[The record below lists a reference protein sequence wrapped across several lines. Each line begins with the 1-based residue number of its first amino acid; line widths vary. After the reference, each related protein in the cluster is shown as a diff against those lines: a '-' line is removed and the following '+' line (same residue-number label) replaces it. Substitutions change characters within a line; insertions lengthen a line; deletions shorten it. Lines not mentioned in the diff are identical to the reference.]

1 MATLNAFLHP
11 EPIEK
16 TKDVI
21 ISARF
26 KDENGNIVPFTIKN
40 ITQEENTAL
49 NKKCKRIETVKGM
62 RMESF
67 DSVKYTN
74 MLVVACTVQPDF
86 READICEAYH
96 TMDPLDVPSR
106 MLTAGEFTKLTQEI
120 MDLNDFDDA
129 DALED
134 EAKNL

>member
-16 TKDVI
+16 TKDVF

>member
-1 MATLNAFLHP
+1 MATLYAFLHP

-21 ISARF
+21 ISNRF
-26 KDENGNIVPFTIKN
+26 KDEDGKIVPFTIKN

-74 MLVVACTVQPDF
+74 MLVVACTVKPDF
-86 READICEAYH
+86 READICDAYR

-120 MDLNDFDDA
+120 MDLNDFDDVES
-129 DALED
+129 LED
-134 EAKNL
+134 EAKN

>member
-1 MATLNAFLHP
+1 MATLYAFLHP

-21 ISARF
+21 ISTRF
-26 KDENGNIVPFTIKN
+26 KDENGKVIPFTIKN

-49 NKKCKRIETVKGM
+49 NKKCKRVDTIKGV

-67 DSVKYTN
+67 DNIKYTN
-74 MLVVACTVQPDF
+74 LLVVACTANPDF

-120 MDLNDFDDA
+120 MDLNDFDDV
-129 DALED
+129 DSLED
-134 EAKNL
+134 DAKN